1 MKSRNLTPL
10 AAVIA
15 VVLGLAACG
24 GSSSSSSSSTV
35 TPAAYVHAV
44 CQAVGPFETDVVK
57 RSSALNLSTINSPS
71 QGKTALQGFLTAI
84 SSDTKQALAKLESA
98 GTPKVKNGKQISG
111 AISNAFAQLDTTM
124 KSAVQQSQSLP
135 TNNATAFKAAAQ
147 KLGTTVRTSMS
158 NIGTNLQSGTLKSP
172 ELEQAAAKDTAC
184 KSLAG

>member
-1 MKSRNLTPL
+1 VT
-10 AAVIA
+10 AA
-15 VVLGLAACG
+15 VLGLAACG
-24 GSSSSSSSSTV
+24 GSSSNSSSSTV
-35 TPAAYVHAV
+35 TPAAYVHSV

-71 QGKTALQGFLTAI
+71 QGKTALQGFLSAI
-84 SSDTKQALAKLESA
+84 ATDTKQALAKLKAA
-98 GTPKVKNGKQISG
+98 GDPNVKNGKQIAG

-124 KSAVQQSQSLP
+124 SSAVQQAHSLP

-158 NIGTNLQSGTLKSP
+158 SIGTNLQSGTLKSP
-172 ELEQAAAKDTAC
+172 ALEQAATKDSAC